1 MKKLFIVSLALLT
14 SLIAQ
19 AQIVSS
25 SSRSIIVKPVER
37 NTVFYLKGGL
47 AFQTWTGKD
56 AKSFGNNDKNPG
68 SGVGYDVLF
77 GFQKDFSF
85 LNGLY
90 WGPEIGIGSRGFR
103 TSVSEGEA
111 SESITAMMNALKIT
125 PVQLGYKYNIT
136 NLLTIDAHIGFLMSV
151 DLFGGMYYKYS
162 YGKESGSSSKN
173 LSELNELMNYK
184 RFDIGINPGIT
195 LWIGKLGVDFT
206 YQKGFLSMAGDQG
219 KLYAQNL
226 LLRLAYRF

>member
-25 SSRSIIVKPVER
+25 SSRSIITQPVER

-56 AKSFGNNDKNPG
+56 AKHFGVGYNGKNLG

-77 GFQKDFSF
+77 GFQNDFSF

-90 WGPEIGIGSRGFR
+90 WGPEIGIGSRGMKI
-103 TSVSEGEA
+103 SVSEG
-111 SESITAMMNALKIT
+111 SEKATITAMMHALKAT
-125 PVQLGYKYNIT
+125 PAQIGFKYDIN
-136 NLLTIDAHIGFLMSV
+136 NRLTIDGHLGLMMSV
-151 DLFGGMYYKYS
+151 DLFGGLNTKYVDGDVS
-162 YGKESGSSSKN
+162 ESESMKI
-173 LSELNELMNYK
+173 SEMDGYK

-195 LWIGKLGVDFT
+195 LWLGKLGIDFT
-206 YQKGFLSMAGDQG
+206 YQKGFVSMAGSDADVFG
-219 KLYAQNL
+219 QNL

>member
-56 AKSFGNNDKNPG
+56 AKDFCETNPG

-90 WGPEIGIGSRGFR
+90 WGPEVGLGSRGMKLSFSEG
-103 TSVSEGEA
+103 SVSE
-111 SESITAMMNALKIT
+111 SVTAMMNALKIT
-125 PVQLGYKYNIT
+125 PVQLGYKYDIT
-136 NLLTIDAHIGFLMSV
+136 SLLTIDAHIGFLMSV

-162 YGKESGSSSKN
+162 YGKESDSSSEN

-206 YQKGFLSMAGDQG
+206 YQKGFLSMVGDQA
-219 KLYAQNL
+219 KVYSQNL

>member
-1 MKKLFIVSLALLT
+1 MRNLFIVSLALLT

-25 SSRSIIVKPVER
+25 SSRSIITQPVER

-56 AKSFGNNDKNPG
+56 VKIIGDGMSMNPG
-68 SGVGYDVLF
+68 YGVGYDVLF

-103 TSVSEGEA
+103 TSVSEDEA

-136 NLLTIDAHIGFLMSV
+136 NLLTLDAHIGFLMSV

-162 YGKESGSSSKN
+162 YGKESESESEK
-173 LSELNELMNYK
+173 LSDLDGYK

-219 KLYAQNL
+219 KVYSQNL

>member
-103 TSVSEGEA
+103 TSVSEDEA

-151 DLFGGMYYKYS
+151 DLFGGMYFKYS
-162 YGKESGSSSKN
+162 DGNESDSSSKN
-173 LSELNELMNYK
+173 LSELDGYK

-195 LWIGKLGVDFT
+195 LWIGELGVDFT
-206 YQKGFLSMAGDQG
+206 YQKGFLSIVGDQG

-226 LLRLAYRF
+226 LLRLAYKF